1 MKARKYS
8 GWIPQKLCG
17 QVGCVKR
24 TNWFDFGEDLNL
36 DPDLR
41 SLNFT
46 KRSEFLIE
54 GQQNL
59 LYRLGILVKIPN

>member
-1 MKARKYS
+1 M
-8 GWIPQKLCG
+8 KLCV
-17 QVGCVKR
+17 QVGGTKR